1 MCIRGGVR
9 CVYAGMDLEKAP
21 EPARGEGCLVVA
33 IRLPVRIVVL
43 VLVVPVRM
51 VWDALVVAGLFL
63 GDRVFRPVGRAVLWM
78 GRAVFVWPFVGLWR
92 YVLVPFWRYVLVP
105 LGAALRWLGAV
116 LLVVPAVAL
125 YRWVLTPLG
134 RAAVWFHARVLT
146 PLGHG
151 LAVCAAAV
159 RDALLWL
166 GRRIVVVPS
175 VWLYRWVLT
184 PVGYALLWCG
194 RGLVSLGALLVT
206 GIGGVLY
213 WTARVLVVLP
223 ALAVWRWVLVPL
235 GRVLGVV
242 AREVGAALGHA
253 WRIAGYVSLAVGRAL
268 AALFRW
274 AVVEP
279 ARWVYRS
286 VLTPVGHVVRDA
298 VLRPVAEAARIM
310 RRVTRQTLRS
320 VGATVR
326 QVRSDV
332 RRALLGDPKAPGVQG
347 VQEVEESAAASDGG
361 DGRFLLTKR

>member
-1 MCIRGGVR
+1 
-9 CVYAGMDLEKAP
+9 MDLDKAP
-21 EPARGEGCLVVA
+21 EPAGGEGCLVVA

-51 VWDALVVAGLFL
+51 VWDALVVVGRFL
-63 GDRVFRPVGRAVLWM
+63 GDTVFRPVGRAALWV
-78 GRAVFVWPFVGLWR
+78 GRAVFVWPFVALWR
-92 YVLVPFWRYVLVP
+92 HVLVP
-105 LGAALRWLGAV
+105 LGAALRWLGTV

-134 RAAVWFHARVLT
+134 HAAMWFHRRVLT
-146 PLGHG
+146 PVGHG

-159 RDALLWL
+159 GNALLWL
-166 GRRIVVVPS
+166 GRGLVVVPS

-184 PVGYALLWCG
+184 PVGHALMWCG

-206 GIGGVLY
+206 GICTALY

-223 ALAVWRWVLVPL
+223 ALAVWRWVLAPV

-242 AREVGAALGHA
+242 ARELGAAFGYA
-253 WRIAGYVSLAVGRAL
+253 WRVAGYVSLAVGRAL

-274 AVVEP
+274 TVVEP

-286 VLTPVGHVVRDA
+286 VLTPVGHVVRAA
-298 VLRPVAEAARIM
+298 VLRPVAEAARSVG
-310 RRVTRQTLRS
+310 RVTRRTLRS
-320 VGATVR
+320 VGVTAR

-332 RRALLGDPKAPGVQG
+332 RRALLGDPRRPGAQGVQG
-347 VQEVEESAAASDGG
+347 VKKPAAASD
-361 DGRFLLTKR
+361 DRDDRFLLTKR